1 MKKEQTI
8 AMLMSVIRKISI
20 TEIVLLI
27 LEVVFIVLSV
37 LLSNSTA
44 QLVFRIL
51 CVVNITIAGILAII
65 SGYIDSKITTIEES
79 GEE

>member
-8 AMLMSVIRKISI
+8 AMLMNTIRKMSI
-20 TEIVLLI
+20 TEIVLLS
-27 LEVVFIVLSV
+27 LEVVFIVLSA

-65 SGYIDSKITTIEES
+65 IGYVDCKITTIAEG

>member
-8 AMLMSVIRKISI
+8 AMLTSVIRKMSI
-20 TEIVLLI
+20 VELI
-27 LEVVFIVLSV
+27 LLGLEAVFIGLSA

-51 CVVNITIAGILAII
+51 CAVNITIAGILAII
-65 SGYIDSKITTIEES
+65 IGYIDCKITTIAEGG
-79 GEE
+79 GE

>member
-8 AMLMSVIRKISI
+8 AMLMNTIRKMSI
-20 TEIVLLI
+20 TELVLLS
-27 LEVVFIVLSV
+27 LEVVFIVLSA

-51 CVVNITIAGILAII
+51 CAVNITIAGILAII
-65 SGYIDSKITTIEES
+65 IGYIDCKITTIAEG

>member
-8 AMLMSVIRKISI
+8 AMLMNVIRKMSI
-20 TEIVLLI
+20 TEIVLLS
-27 LEVVFIVLSV
+27 LEVVFIVLSA

-51 CVVNITIAGILAII
+51 CAVNITIAGILAII
-65 SGYIDSKITTIEES
+65 IGYIDCKITTIAEG

>member
-8 AMLMSVIRKISI
+8 AMLMNVIRKMSI
-20 TEIVLLI
+20 TEIVLLS
-27 LEVVFIVLSV
+27 LEVVFIVLSA

-65 SGYIDSKITTIEES
+65 IGYIDCKITTITES

>member
-8 AMLMSVIRKISI
+8 AMLMNIIRKMSI
-20 TEIVLLI
+20 TEIVLLS
-27 LEVVFIVLSV
+27 LEVVFIILSA

-65 SGYIDSKITTIEES
+65 IGYIDCKITTIAEG